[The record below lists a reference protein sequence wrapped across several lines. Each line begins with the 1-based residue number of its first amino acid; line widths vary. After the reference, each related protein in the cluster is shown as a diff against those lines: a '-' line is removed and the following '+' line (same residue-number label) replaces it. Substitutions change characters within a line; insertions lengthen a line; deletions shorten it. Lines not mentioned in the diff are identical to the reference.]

1 MLQSI
6 TIRPLLFA
14 LILTAAQAA
23 NAAVEPARVELPKA
37 GGSWELMDVDGGIT
51 VHRKQVPGS
60 KVVAFRGESVV
71 EAPIAKV
78 ANVLFDTSRK
88 LEWVAK
94 CAEARDLR
102 WIGPLERIEYNATH
116 SGFFLVK
123 DREFVFR
130 IKTLLNREKSQAR
143 FEMRSVEDDAGAPD
157 AGRVRGF
164 LDDSRYILTR
174 MDDNRTH
181 VVVEIHADPRGS
193 VPKWLV
199 NLFQKSWP
207 TVTLSNIARQ
217 ANRPDVPPH
226 RAIEA
231 FFNGATL
238 EEALELSPMPG
249 AVASSAERT

>member
-1 MLQSI
+1 MFKSVIL
-6 TIRPLLFA
+6 RPVLFTLA
-14 LILTAAQAA
+14 VTFAQTSF
-23 NAAVEPARVELPKA
+23 AAVEPAKVQLPEVGA
-37 GGSWELMDVDGGIT
+37 SWELMDRDEGIT

-60 KVVAFRGESVV
+60 KVVAFRGETVI

-102 WIGPLERIEYNATH
+102 WIAPMERIEYNATY

-130 IKTLLNREKSQAR
+130 AKMLLNREKNQAR
-143 FEMRSVEDDAGAPD
+143 FEMRSVEEDEGAPD
-157 AGRVRGF
+157 VGRVRGF

-174 MDDNRTH
+174 MDANRTH
-181 VVVEIHADPRGS
+181 VVVEIHADPRGA

-207 TVTLSNIARQ
+207 TITLSNIARQ
-217 ANRPDVPPH
+217 AARPDVPAH
-226 RAIEA
+226 RAVEA

-238 EEALELSPMPG
+238 EEALELSPAPG